1 MQVIKFDI
9 KLIICVFL
17 HKIDYLL
24 KNHIFDYA
32 AVKKCNFSNL
42 KTDLNQKGQIWAE
55 VICTKTNQVP
65 WPVTT

>member
-24 KNHIFDYA
+24 KNHIFADA

-42 KTDLNQKGQIWAE
+42 KTDLN
-55 VICTKTNQVP
+55 
-65 WPVTT
+65 